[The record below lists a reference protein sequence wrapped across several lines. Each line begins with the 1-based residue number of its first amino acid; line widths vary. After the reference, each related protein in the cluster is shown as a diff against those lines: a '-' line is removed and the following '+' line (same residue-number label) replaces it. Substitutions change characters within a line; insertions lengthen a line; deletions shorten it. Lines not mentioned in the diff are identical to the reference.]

1 MPTALVIRTA
11 GTNCDTEMARA
22 FSLAGAEANIVHLD
36 RLIADPSPITSADL
50 IGLPG
55 GFSYGDD
62 VASGRIF
69 GLRLRQHLYPA
80 LRDAVRRG
88 CPVIAVCNGF
98 QVAVQA
104 GLLPGWSQGEPS
116 HDMTPTHGAHPP
128 EQKIALCNNIGGRFI
143 DHWVRVEPDPS
154 SICVWTAGLA
164 EAFRGQAHDT
174 LLLPMA
180 HGEGRLVAGPDVL
193 ARLSSLGQIVLRYA
207 PEDNLNGST
216 DRIAGIC
223 DPTGRVFGLMPHPER
238 YLDWTRHPFWTRLDP
253 SIRQGDTPG
262 LRMFRNAVESLKQP
276 AESGVRMV

>member
-11 GTNCDTEMARA
+11 GTNCDAEMARA
-22 FSLAGAEANIVHLD
+22 FSLAGADANVVHLD
-36 RLIADPSPITSADL
+36 RLIADPAPIASADL

-69 GLRLRQHLYPA
+69 GLRLRQHLYPV
-80 LRDAVRRG
+80 LRDAVKRG
-88 CPVIAVCNGF
+88 CLVIAVCNGF
-98 QVAVQA
+98 QVAVHA
-104 GLLPGWSQGEPS
+104 GLLPGWNTSEPS
-116 HDMTPTHGAHPP
+116 LNMSPIQEKHPP
-128 EQKIALCNNIGGRFI
+128 VQRIALGHNIGGRFI
-143 DHWVRVEPDPS
+143 DHWVHVEPDPS
-154 SICVWTAGLA
+154 SVCVWTAGLA
-164 EAFRGQAHDT
+164 EAFHGQAHDT

-193 ARLSSLGQIVLRYA
+193 ARLSSQGQVALRYA

-238 YLDWTRHPFWTRLDP
+238 YLDWNRHPFWTRLDP
-253 SIRQGDTPG
+253 SIRQGDPPG

-276 AESGVRMV
+276 AGSGVRMA